1 MNQFVRTPLASR
13 PATIS
18 ILVTAL
24 CSIRFLDV
32 LPFSDFTRLFNY
44 ETVTTLVSYFI
55 YAREPFS
62 FPLGQIVGLT
72 YPYADAN
79 IGNVGAL
86 PLFAIIFKSL
96 GKIFPYFQ
104 TFDYFV
110 FVELLS
116 CFVTALFAQKILLR
130 LGVKQV
136 AFRVLGA
143 FLTGMSFVLLT
154 RSAMTQTFC
163 VVAFPIFM
171 AWIYAALLSM
181 QRGKWKPRQDLAIIT
196 LFPIAALLDNYTLF
210 GILLATFAL
219 LGRELFEAIFGG
231 LESSWN
237 RVSRILFYCVG
248 GTALSLFALY
258 LIGMY
263 PLPSFSHEF
272 TSYGFGA
279 GGRYHVA
286 DLFGP
291 LIPVFDNIGSSL
303 LGKMG
308 FPFTTGDLGSGQYEG
323 LAYMGTAALLLWF
336 LLATGWLWNVWSKP
350 PHIVAARRI
359 SNLRMRLCTPWTKI
373 AVATS
378 VVFVYSLGYEL
389 IVLGHPFPD
398 FAGMPAAW
406 ISDRVPSLYNL
417 RAPGRLASLFTLFL
431 ILSGVYFFHAWTIK
445 RAPGRWSRW
454 GLVGV
459 SAIALVHLL
468 EVAPLLRPIPAQA
481 SAPIGGVF
489 SDDEIEVLRAVG
501 KEYDVVLVSP
511 AARAMPQWTPV
522 AYSLVYYLD
531 LKSNLNYIA
540 RAKKAHGVFVAR
552 EKERITFGQWGSIPE
567 GYGNVLIAIPTSYS
581 DKLRLQVSDRYEEIQ
596 VGGVSLWSKRNNQ

>member
-1 MNQFVRTPLASR
+1 MNQFLNNPLLTR
-13 PATIS
+13 PVSTS
-18 ILVTAL
+18 IFVTAL
-24 CSIRFLDV
+24 YSIRFLDV
-32 LPFSDFTRLFNY
+32 LPFSGFTRLFNY
-44 ETVTTLVSYFI
+44 ETVTTLVSYLI
-55 YAREPFS
+55 YARESFS
-62 FPLGQIVGLT
+62 FPLGQIAGLT
-72 YPYADAN
+72 YPFVDAN
-79 IGNVGAL
+79 VGNVGAL
-86 PLFAIIFKSL
+86 PLFAILFKSL

-130 LGVKQV
+130 VGVEHI
-136 AFRVLGA
+136 AYRILGA

-171 AWIYAALLSM
+171 AWIHAALVSM
-181 QRGKWKPRQDLAIIT
+181 QRGKWNPAQDLAIVT
-196 LFPIAALLDNYTLF
+196 LFPVAALLDNYTLF

-237 RVSRILFYCVG
+237 RASRILFYCIC
-248 GTALSLFALY
+248 GTALSVFALY

-263 PLPSFSHEF
+263 PLPAFSHEF
-272 TSYGFGA
+272 SSYDFGA

-291 LIPVFDNIGSSL
+291 LIPVEDNIGSSL

-308 FPFTTGDLGSGQYEG
+308 FPITTGDLGPGQYEG
-323 LAYMGTAALLLWF
+323 LAYMGTAALLLWV
-336 LLATGWLWNVWSKP
+336 LLAVGWLWNIGKTPS
-350 PHIVAARRI
+350 HLVAARRM
-359 SNLRMRLCTPWTKI
+359 SKSRMRLYTPWAKV
-373 AVATS
+373 AVAAF
-378 VVFVYSLGYEL
+378 VVFVYSLGYKL
-389 IVLGHPFPD
+389 FILGHPFPD

-431 ILSGVYFFHAWTIK
+431 ILSGVYLFHKWTTK
-445 RAPGRWSRW
+445 EAPGRWPGW
-454 GLVGV
+454 GVVGV
-459 SAIALVHLL
+459 SAVALVHLL

-481 SAPIGGVF
+481 ATPIGGVI

-501 KEYDVVLVSP
+501 KNHDVVLVSP
-511 AARAMPQWTPV
+511 SVRAMPEWTPM

-540 RAKKAHGVFVAR
+540 RVKKENAVLMAR
-552 EKERITFGQWGSIPE
+552 EMERISFGQWDSIPE
-567 GYGNVLIAIPTSYS
+567 KYGNVLIAVPASYA
-581 DKLRLQVSDRYEEIQ
+581 DRLRSRVSDRYEETQ
-596 VGGVSLWSKRNNQ
+596 VGGVSLWSKRNVE